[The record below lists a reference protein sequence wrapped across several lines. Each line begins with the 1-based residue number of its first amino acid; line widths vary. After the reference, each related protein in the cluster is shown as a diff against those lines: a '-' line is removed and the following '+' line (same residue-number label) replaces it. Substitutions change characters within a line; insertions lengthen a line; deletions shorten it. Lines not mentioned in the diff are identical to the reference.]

1 MYASIRRYR
10 MGAGSMDD
18 AMHLADTEFADRL
31 AEEPGFVDYQV
42 VATGD
47 DTVVSMTIFETR
59 SSASHPTIC
68 RPSLCASTWGRSKS
82 RASRS
87 SGARSWSVVR
97 LRRSSSRRIT
107 EHQWRS
113 GAQWPRAAPAGRR
126 PKPGGADRSLTRRTE
141 PTAGRLAATCTDRCQ
156 GPGSLDLGLV
166 EA

>member
-1 MYASIRRYR
+1 MYASFRRYR

-42 VATGD
+42 VAAGD
-47 DTVVSMTIFETR
+47 DMIVSMTIFEDEEQCLA
-59 SSASHPTIC
+59 SNDMSAEFVREHLGPFQIE
-68 RPSLCASTWGRSKS
+68 RLEVF
-82 RASRS
+82 
-87 SGARSWSVVR
+87 GARSWSVAR
-97 LRRSSSRRIT
+97 PRRSSSRRIT

-113 GAQWPRAAPAGRR
+113 GARWPRAAPAGRR

-141 PTAGRLAATCTDRCQ
+141 PTAGRLAATSTDRCQ